1 VNTAFSNYL
10 ILFLLI
16 KTDRHFFIIY
26 LNEMSIIACEKIPI
40 FDKINSL
47 NIYIGDIVAVTS
59 LKILNNVDI
68 VISLVEIPTNETKVN
83 YFIFPLED
91 RRDVNISSLFERT
104 NEIIENN
111 KDKKILI
118 NCYNGVSRSVT
129 ILLAYFISIGITLK
143 DGLDKLKNRKQYSK
157 PNIGF
162 MRQLLKY
169 EKEIIGKNSLNLNE
183 FISITS
189 VRSK

>member
-1 VNTAFSNYL
+1 
-10 ILFLLI
+10 
-16 KTDRHFFIIY
+16 
-26 LNEMSIIACEKIPI
+26 MSIIACEKIPI
-40 FDKINSL
+40 FDKITE
-47 NIYIGDIVAVTS
+47 NIYIGDIVASTS
-59 LKILNNVDI
+59 SKILNNVDI
-68 VISLVEIPTNETKVN
+68 VISLIEIPTNETKIN

-91 RRDVNISSLFERT
+91 RRDVNISLLFDKT
-104 NEIIENN
+104 NEIIDAN

-169 EKEIIGKNSLNLNE
+169 EKEIIGKNSLDLNE
-183 FISITS
+183 FINITA
-189 VRSK
+189 RSE